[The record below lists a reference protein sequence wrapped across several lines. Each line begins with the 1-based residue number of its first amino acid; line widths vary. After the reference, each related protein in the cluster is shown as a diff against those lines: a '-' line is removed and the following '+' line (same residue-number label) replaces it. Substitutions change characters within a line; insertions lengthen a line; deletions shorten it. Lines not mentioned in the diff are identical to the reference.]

1 MLPTYHRGGCPCFP
15 SLIPPAT
22 FMSFMSNFCHR
33 LAHLSLM
40 DLQFSL
46 AQFSLLLFS
55 PRKVYEFASI
65 RKKQK
70 NYYARDDP
78 GFLLLLFFFFLVTGV
93 VYALAFS
100 HSAVGF
106 LFTSLAPPVYL
117 LLSALIFPFLH
128 YVFLRCRP
136 RPSHSRLRSSHSS
149 RPREGRHLAPSS
161 SAGPR
166 PELLFCFDVHW
177 NASFLYLVFGLIL
190 YLVLLPLLRLLP
202 LTLEVLLANSVQVVG
217 LTAYCY
223 ITALGYARLGF
234 SDSSLPFFLPALLFL
249 VVATVATVFSV
260 NLGDILVSSLLYS
273 QNQVAGPAVQ
283 VIGVQESTVR
293 GVNTTMGTP
302 PGVPEV
308 SVHLESPAGK

>member
-22 FMSFMSNFCHR
+22 LTSFLSNFCHR
-33 LAHLSLM
+33 VAHLSLM

-46 AQFSLLLFS
+46 AQFYLLLFS

-100 HSAVGF
+100 QSALGF

-117 LLSALIFPFLH
+117 LLSSFVLPLLNYFIL
-128 YVFLRCRP
+128 LNRP
-136 RPSHSRLRSSHSS
+136 RHSHSRTGTISS
-149 RPREGRHLAPSS
+149 RSREGRNLSPSS
-161 SAGPR
+161 TSGPR
-166 PELLFCFDVHW
+166 PEFLFCFDVHW

-190 YLVLLPLLRLLP
+190 YLLLFPILRLLP
-202 LTLEVLLANSVQVVG
+202 LTVELFFSNAIQVVG

-223 ITALGYARLGF
+223 VTALGYARLGF
-234 SDSSLPFFLPALLFL
+234 SDSSLPFFLPALVFLLFAI
-249 VVATVATVFSV
+249 VATASSV
-260 NLGDILVSSLLYS
+260 NLGDLLISALLYS
-273 QNQVAGPAVQ
+273 QNQLTGPTMQKAGVPEAT
-283 VIGVQESTVR
+283 VIGLNDTIA
-293 GVNTTMGTP
+293 TP
-302 PGVPEV
+302 PAAPEV
-308 SVHLESPAGK
+308 SVHLEASGGK